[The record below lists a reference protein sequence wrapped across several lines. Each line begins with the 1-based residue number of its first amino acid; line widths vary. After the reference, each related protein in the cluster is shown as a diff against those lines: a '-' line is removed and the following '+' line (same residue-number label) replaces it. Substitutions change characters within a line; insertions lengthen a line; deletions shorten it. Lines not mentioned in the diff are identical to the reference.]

1 MKLIVV
7 GTGSSG
13 NCYIL
18 EGRTSSLIIECG
30 VRFFEIKRALN
41 FNYDRVAGMLISH
54 EHKDHCRSAK
64 EVAAAGINIFASE
77 GTITALGFSSHRL
90 FSMKENESQTIGEFV
105 VMPFKIQH
113 DAAEPFG
120 FLIHHLECGNV
131 LFLTDSAYSP
141 YRFADLNQIIIEANY
156 SLEIVEDRNVNG
168 SMNGALVQRVMTS
181 HMSIDTC
188 VRLLK
193 ANDLSKVNNIVL
205 IHLSDG
211 NSHEREFVQRI
222 SEKTGKTVTA
232 ATNGMTIDFTS
243 PEF

>member
-1 MKLIVV
+1 MRLIVV

-41 FNYDRVAGMLISH
+41 FNYDRVAGVLITH
-54 EHKDHCRSAK
+54 EHKDHCRSAQD
-64 EVAAAGINIFASE
+64 VAAAGINLFASA
-77 GTITALGFSSHRL
+77 GTFAALGFSSHRL
-90 FSMKENESQTIGEFV
+90 FALEENMSYTIGEFV
-105 VMPFKIQH
+105 IMPFTVKH

-120 FLIHHLECGNV
+120 YLIHHPECGNV
-131 LFLTDSAYSP
+131 LFLTDTAYSP

-156 SLEIVEDRNVNG
+156 SSDIVEERNILG
-168 SMNGALVQRVMTS
+168 SMNGALTSRVIGS

-188 VRLLK
+188 LRLLR

-211 NSHEREFVQRI
+211 NSNEQQFVERIANV
-222 SEKTGKTVTA
+222 TVKQTTA
-232 ATNGMTIDFTS
+232 AVNGKIINFDLTPF
-243 PEF
+243 

>member
-54 EHKDHCRSAK
+54 EHADHCRAAK
-64 EVAAAGINIFASE
+64 DVIAAGINLFASA
-77 GTITALGFSSHRL
+77 GTISALGFSSHRL
-90 FSMKENESQTIGEFV
+90 FALEENMSYTIGEFV
-105 VMPFKIQH
+105 IMPFKVKH

-120 FLIHHLECGNV
+120 YLIHHPECGNV
-131 LFLTDSAYSP
+131 LFLTDTAYSP

-156 SLEIVEDRNVNG
+156 SSDIVEERNILG
-168 SMNGALVQRVMTS
+168 SMNGALTSRVIGS

-188 VRLLK
+188 LRLLR

-211 NSHEREFVQRI
+211 NSDERAFIDSVAAT
-222 SEKTGKTVTA
+222 TGKTTIA
-232 ATNGMTIDFTS
+232 AYNSLILNFNLH
-243 PEF
+243 PF